1 MDGVRW
7 PTDPTSTMS
16 AVRAGSLLGALRRRG
31 GLVLLPAL
39 LAAGVALVLSLLSTP
54 MYRATAEVLVD
65 TTTRSIG
72 AEAAIAASSAVEDQ
86 VRGIVGDEPELA
98 VEFVEGS
105 EVLRLTASSSNAQ
118 NAAVAANAHA
128 AVVTAGRGDEAT
140 LIEPATV
147 PADSYEPQTVRN
159 TVLAF
164 LVGLLIGIVAALLVT
179 RFDSSIRSTRRLR
192 AITGVP
198 NLAVIPRV
206 PLGDRRPDDLA
217 AMGDPNSVE
226 AEAYRTLRTAVEF
239 LAHETGAK
247 VVLVTSPRPG
257 EGKSSVAANL
267 AVTAAQ
273 AGRNVVLI
281 DGDLRK
287 PQMHR
292 SFGVRNDRGLSS
304 VLTGDATLSRAVKRL
319 DAEKNLVI
327 LPAGPPP
334 PDPAELLLSDRL
346 GKAIGALA
354 KAADLVVIDAPPV
367 LPVTD
372 STILAQQSDAVLLA
386 ATVGLS
392 ERGEW
397 TETLERLEVVKANV
411 IGTVLSRPDSR
422 VGSTTTYHYAPT
434 AAPAN
439 WWVKQAAE
447 TERAKHAEPTDTTT
461 VMSRDPV
468 DELLRDGT
476 ATPAQ
481 AGRASADRAAAGAAS
496 ARSSKHEQADNDR
509 RNGGDTG
516 GDERGADGGFDRS
529 GPSDGDGSDAA
540 GEPDSPPLQA
550 PGDRAFPPPQP

>member
-1 MDGVRW
+1 M
-7 PTDPTSTMS
+7 
-16 AVRAGSLLGALRRRG
+16 
-31 GLVLLPAL
+31 
-39 LAAGVALVLSLLSTP
+39 
-54 MYRATAEVLVD
+54 
-65 TTTRSIG
+65 
-72 AEAAIAASSAVEDQ
+72 
-86 VRGIVGDEPELA
+86 
-98 VEFVEGS
+98 
-105 EVLRLTASSSNAQ
+105 
-118 NAAVAANAHA
+118 
-128 AVVTAGRGDEAT
+128 
-140 LIEPATV
+140 
-147 PADSYEPQTVRN
+147 
-159 TVLAF
+159 
-164 LVGLLIGIVAALLVT
+164 
-179 RFDSSIRSTRRLR
+179 
-192 AITGVP
+192 
-198 NLAVIPRV
+198 IPRV

-304 VLTGDATLSRAVKRL
+304 VLTGDATLSKAVKRL

-346 GKAIGALA
+346 GKAIDALA

-372 STILAQQSDAVLLA
+372 STILAQHSDAVLLA

-422 VGSTTTYHYAPT
+422 VESTTTYHYAPT

-447 TERAKHAEPTDTTT
+447 TERAKHPEPTDTTT
-461 VMSRDPV
+461 VMPRDPV
-468 DELLRDGT
+468 DDLLRDKT
-476 ATPAQ
+476 ATPARS
-481 AGRASADRAAAGAAS
+481 GRASAGQAGAVS
-496 ARSSKHEQADNDR
+496 GSSRSSKHEPGRRRSTQRRRRRRRTSAGPTVGWIAPVRATATAAMPPVSPIPHRCERRATGRSRHHSHRAVPPTSTRGQNAKSAPTIADSR
-509 RNGGDTG
+509 
-516 GDERGADGGFDRS
+516 
-529 GPSDGDGSDAA
+529 PV
-540 GEPDSPPLQA
+540 A
-550 PGDRAFPPPQP
+550 P